1 MRILL
6 VEDDLMIADAIMIA
20 LEHEKYAVDW
30 VKNGEQAIIASQ
42 THEYFMILLD
52 LCLPRKDGFSCI
64 NHFRSL
70 PVLPG
75 LLIISA
81 MSGIESKIKS
91 FNLGADDYLVKPFD
105 MNELL
110 VRIRAIQRRRQHSQM
125 QHVLDNGVM
134 QLDTL
139 AKTVSYDG
147 KVIKLTPK
155 EFVLLNVL
163 FSKPGK
169 LFSKHELEEQLYS
182 WGNEVESNVIEFII
196 HALRKKMS
204 HAVIKN
210 VRGLGWMISKQ

>member
-6 VEDDLMIADAIMIA
+6 VEDDFMIADAIMIA

-30 VKNGEQAIIASQ
+30 GKNGEQAILATQ

-52 LCLPRKDGFSCI
+52 LCLPKKDGFSCI

-70 PVLPG
+70 PILPG

-81 MSGIESKIKS
+81 MSGIESKI
-91 FNLGADDYLVKPFD
+91 KPFD

-110 VRIRAIQRRRQHSQM
+110 VRIRAIQRRRQHNQM

-139 AKTVSYDG
+139 AKTVVYDN
-147 KVIKLTPK
+147 KLIQLTPK

-204 HAVIKN
+204 HSVIKN